1 MSVINIIFIFDI
13 IYTEQKGK
21 KMSKYLLEI
30 GVEELPYKFITTAV
44 EQLKK
49 GFETLL
55 NNNEISFEKINV
67 WATPRRLA
75 VIISGL
81 EDKQKDIIKTVKG
94 PIAKIA
100 YTENGELSPAGMGFA
115 KKNGINPK
123 DIYTEDNYIFAKV
136 EQKGTLTKNLLTEA
150 IPNLILKLQA
160 PYFMRW
166 ADLDVKFQRP
176 IRWILSLYNDEVLP
190 VEIANVKSSNY
201 TRGHRFA
208 NKDMLQNVIVNKI
221 DDYKKILLENKVVVN
236 QNERREKI
244 IELCKKEADKIG
256 ATINFDNEDL
266 LEEVT
271 NIVEYPI
278 PVVCE
283 FDEKY
288 LSVPDVVTVTI
299 METHQRYF
307 PLYKNGK
314 LLNKFITVTNY
325 LGNDFDNIRN
335 GNLRVVRARLED
347 GIFFYEEDTKT
358 KLADK
363 IEALKGVTFQKGM
376 GSMFDKTNRI
386 LELSKYLQN
395 ETGIKS
401 ETINTTAL
409 LCKADLVT
417 KLVFEFT
424 ELQGFIGAD
433 YALKS
438 GEDEKVAQGIKEHY
452 FPLGANSELAQSIE
466 GQIVGIA
473 DKIDT
478 ICAVFAGGK
487 KPTGSSD
494 PLGVRRATF
503 GILATIEDKK
513 LNIDIENLI
522 EKSISILPVTVENPK
537 KLKSD
542 IIEFFKERLYQ
553 KYKTQNIEE
562 DILQAV
568 INTKWCLKNLREF
581 SNKLETAKKLK
592 KADYQKFVEQ
602 AKRVYNILKDYS
614 QNDLP
619 DETKFVMQ
627 EEKNLYNNI
636 KKTDNSLENLN
647 ILTPCIVEFF
657 DKVLVMEEGYK
668 QNRLALLNKL
678 KKKLDDICNFSKIVQ

>member
-1 MSVINIIFIFDI
+1 MSN
-13 IYTEQKGK
+13 
-21 KMSKYLLEI
+21 YLLEI
-30 GVEELPYKFITTAV
+30 GTEELPYKFITNAV
-44 EQLKK
+44 AQLKTS
-49 GFETLL
+49 FETLL
-55 NNNEISFEKINV
+55 KNNEIEYGEVNV
-67 WATPRRLA
+67 LGAPRRLT
-75 VIISGL
+75 VLINDVK
-81 EDKQKDIIKTVKG
+81 DKQKDIEKTIKG

-100 YTENGELSPAGMGFA
+100 YNENGELSPAGLGFA
-115 KKNGINPK
+115 KKNGIEPGELYLK
-123 DIYTEDNYIFAKV
+123 DNYVWAKV
-136 EQKGTLTKNLLTEA
+136 EQKGALTKDILAQN
-150 IPNLILKLQA
+150 IPNIFLKMQA

-176 IRWILSLYNDEVLP
+176 IRWILSLYNNEVLP
-190 VEIANVKSSNY
+190 FEIAGVKASNF

-208 NKDMLQNVIVNKI
+208 NDDMLKNIVVNNQA
-221 DDYKKILLENKVVVN
+221 DYKKILLENKVIVD
-236 QNERREKI
+236 QNERKAKI

-256 ATINFDNEDL
+256 AQINFDNSSL

-288 LSVPDVVTVTI
+288 LNVPDVVTVTI

-314 LLNKFITVTNY
+314 LLNKFITVTNF
-325 LGNDFDNIRN
+325 LGDDFENVRN

-358 KLADK
+358 KLSDK
-363 IEALKGVTFQKGM
+363 VEALKGVTFQKGM
-376 GSMFDKTNRI
+376 GTMLDKTNRI
-386 LELSKYLQN
+386 VELSKYLQD
-395 ETGIKS
+395 EIGTKS
-401 ETINTTAL
+401 ETVDRTAL

-438 GEDEKVAQGIKEHY
+438 GEDSKVAQGIKEHY
-452 FPLGANSELAQSIE
+452 FPLNANSELAQGIE
-466 GQIVGIA
+466 GQIIGIA

-478 ICAVFAGGK
+478 ICAVFANGK

-503 GILATIEDKK
+503 GIIATIEEKQ
-513 LNIDIENLI
+513 LLVNLENLI
-522 EKSISILPVTVENPK
+522 EKAISILPIKLENPD
-537 KLKSD
+537 KLKAE
-542 IIEFFKERLYQ
+542 IVEFFKERLYQ
-553 KYKTQNIEE
+553 KYKTQNIDE

-568 INTKWCLKNLREF
+568 INTTWVLADLKDF
-581 SNKLETAKKLK
+581 SKKLK
-592 KADYQKFVEQ
+592 DAENLKSEKYQKLIEQ
-602 AKRVYNILKDYS
+602 AKRVYNILKDYNS
-614 QNDLP
+614 EVLP
-619 DETKFVMQ
+619 NSSKFVTD
-627 EEKNLYNNI
+627 EEKNLDEKI
-636 KKTDNSLENLN
+636 KNSKSDIDSLNLITDD
-647 ILTPCIVEFF
+647 ILKFF

-668 QNRLALLNKL
+668 ENRLALLNQL
-678 KKKLDDICNFSKIVQ
+678 KSKLDSICNFSKIVQ